1 MSLKHIIKIIFKH
14 RNISLMIL
22 IQIAIA
28 VTIVGN
34 ASFISYGTLKN
45 WLIPSHLDEVEILN
59 VYTKVFDNQVDK
71 SAMIQRDLTNLSA
84 LPDVTQVTYASN
96 ELVLATVA
104 GSNLV
109 YKTIQEDEAGFENA
123 QFDVTSQGVATL
135 GLNITQGRDFY
146 PNEFVY
152 AAASQNRYASV
163 VLISEALAKTLFGEQ
178 SALGQTV
185 YLQRARR
192 PYQVVGV
199 YADKMLGEGAV
210 YEQHWYHSTI
220 VPQAHFGSTD
230 VNYLLRVKK
239 GTSEAILQEVEDQ
252 LYLQHGRI
260 VERVEFAARAKK
272 RLWDGRSTFAFIMI
286 GISVIAIVVTGFGII
301 GLVSFSVSIRKKDIG
316 ILRALGASQ
325 HTVLKALLMENALLA
340 LAGILLGSFAAMWL
354 NNYFVT
360 HLRAQGLVEPWLALL
375 VALSVWLL
383 SAAAVYIPV
392 RKAANIAPARVTK
405 TN

>member
-1 MSLKHIIKIIFKH
+1 MSLKHILKIIVKH

-45 WLIPSHLDEVEILN
+45 WLIPSHLDEYEILN

-71 SAMIQRDLTNLSA
+71 SALIQRDLSNLSA
-84 LPDVTQVTYASN
+84 LPEVTQVTYASN
-96 ELVLATVA
+96 ELVLATVS
-104 GSNLV
+104 GSNQV
-109 YKTIQEDEAGFENA
+109 YKTTDQEEAGIENA
-123 QFDVTSQGVATL
+123 QFDITSEGVATL
-135 GLNITQGRDFY
+135 GLTITQGRDFY
-146 PNEFVY
+146 PNEFVF
-152 AAASQNRYASV
+152 AGSDQGRFASV
-163 VLISEALAKTLFGEQ
+163 ALISEALAKSLFGEQ

-185 YLQRARR
+185 YLQRARL
-192 PYQVVGV
+192 PYRVVGV
-199 YADKMLGEGAV
+199 YANKMLGESAV

-220 VPQAHFGSTD
+220 VPQAQFGSTD

-239 GTSEAILQEVEDQ
+239 GTSEAILKDVEDA
-252 LYLQHGRI
+252 LYQQGGRI

-286 GISVIAIVVTGFGII
+286 GISVIAVAVTTFGII

-325 HTVLKALLMENALLA
+325 STVLKTLLIENALLA
-340 LAGILLGSFAAMWL
+340 MAGILLGSFAALWL

-360 HLRAQGLVEPWLALL
+360 HLRAQGLVEPWLAVM
-375 VALSVWLL
+375 VAISVWLL
-383 SAAAVYIPV
+383 SAVAVYIPV
-392 RKAANIAPARVTK
+392 RKAAKIAPARVTK
-405 TN
+405 T